1 MKMDD
6 MMDDILK
13 SYDTVFSKYEQY
25 FNGNTSSEESNN
37 LYFSFIPT
45 KEESNNIFFSN
56 CIKCPNSPV
65 NGGSG
70 ICNCILGQPHIT

>member
-6 MMDDILK
+6 ILG
-13 SYDTVFSKYEQY
+13 SYDPVDLKYEQY
-25 FNGNTSSEESNN
+25 FNNNTSSEESNN
-37 LYFSFIPT
+37 PYFSFIPT

-56 CIKCPNSPV
+56 CIKCPNNPA

-70 ICNCILGQPHIT
+70 ICHCILGQPHIT

>member
-6 MMDDILK
+6 ILR
-13 SYDTVFSKYEQY
+13 SYNPVDLKYEQY
-25 FNGNTSSEESNN
+25 FNDNTNSKESNN
-37 LYFSFIPT
+37 PYFSFIPT
-45 KEESNNIFFSN
+45 KEESNNIFFLN
-56 CIKCPNSPV
+56 CIKCPNNPS